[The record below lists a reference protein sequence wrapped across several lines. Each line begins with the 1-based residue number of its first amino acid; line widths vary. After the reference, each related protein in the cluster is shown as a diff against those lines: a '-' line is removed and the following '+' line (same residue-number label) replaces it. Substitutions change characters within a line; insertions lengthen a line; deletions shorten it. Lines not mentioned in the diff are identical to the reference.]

1 MLLRFS
7 LGDGVFIN
15 WEGKSCAK
23 GRFKDEQEQYC
34 SSGHV
39 EFLSSRKLGK
49 FGNI

>member
-1 MLLRFS
+1 MEFLLTEKEKVVQKAGLRMNKNS
-7 LGDGVFIN
+7 
-15 WEGKSCAK
+15 
-23 GRFKDEQEQYC
+23 